1 MKTISAPSGASRKKT
16 RGFDTARPNR
26 PQGTGSTGAGA
37 RFGHRTSSHATGLLV
52 MVLVLLGVVIAIEI
66 LALAMV
72 ARTHVAQAQMR
83 ERLRAANP
91 SLSRQCGRQVPLED
105 CLSRVSLTRPGT

>member
-16 RGFDTARPNR
+16 SGFDTARPNS
-26 PQGTGSTGAGA
+26 PQGTGTTGAGA
-37 RFGHRTSSHATGLLV
+37 RSGQRTSSHATGLLV
-52 MVLVLLGVVIAIEI
+52 MVLVVLGVVITIEI

-105 CLSRVSLTRPGT
+105 CLTRVSLTRPGT